1 MSRLSIPHISRG
13 FFASVMPFRTDEG
26 KARYDASTL
35 RATMREVLAAQE
47 AAASR
52 RQVDYEIYDHARYA
66 MVALVDELAIVSD
79 WVHRTDWAQEPM
91 ELAVFNTNV
100 AGEEFFD
107 RLEQLRK
114 RHAQCRDEKEKE
126 TILGALEVFFTCLEC
141 GFKGR
146 FRGGGEGELRAM
158 HAGLLA
164 LLWPAGESRSN
175 RPMFPR
181 AYAEAGRVDK
191 RRMAANRWPFIVV
204 ICVLLLFGLY
214 VLFSYTL
221 GKTAR
226 GIEGTVRKH
235 ATDAIATGEGG
246 N

>member
-52 RQVDYEIYDHARYA
+52 RQIDYEIYDHARYA

-79 WVHRTDWAQEPM
+79 WAHRTDWAQEPL

-107 RLEQLRK
+107 RLEALRK
-114 RHAQCRDEKEKE
+114 RHAQCRDEREKE

-146 FRGGGEGELRAM
+146 FRGGGEGELRAI
-158 HAGLLA
+158 HSGLLA
-164 LLWPAGESRSN
+164 LLWPSGESQSS

-181 AYAEAGRVDK
+181 AYAEAGKADR
-191 RRMAANRWPFIVV
+191 RRMARNRWPFVV
-204 ICVLLLFGLY
+204 VLCVLFLFALY
-214 VLFSYTL
+214 VVFSYTL

-226 GIEGTVRKH
+226 GIEGSVRSH
-235 ATDAIATGEGG
+235 VQDTLEPAGGTD
-246 N
+246 